1 MKKFLLLAIFVVMPM
16 VTMAAPECNSYTT
29 VSYVGNQNPEDDEFL
44 YKNEND
50 WNLTKQGFINS
61 GRKNSGAGLAY
72 ECDAGQNVSGCKPQS
87 VVTMWPGHIFKGQ
100 VINKEQKYQCKNIV
114 GLNNKWVVVEDGIC
128 HTNGFGDV
136 AVGDCVPDAGG
147 GCRTLTNVDCSG
159 YRLSDP
165 SGIEF
170 KGVCV
175 EGPEFF
181 CLATKCREGLAPDA
195 NGVCKSGMVDN
206 KEPVDPVKP
215 VKPVNPVV
223 GKCHPSVCT
232 SEVCKA
238 CCAKPGTETIWTPSV
253 NECVCVNGGDFVKE
267 NNEWACKT
275 KTVVVTEPEKYICD
289 AMLLANVVSWKNRC
303 VNFADVLTQISALEA
318 YCAAVPDKDV
328 FLRLYDELKVV
339 VDTTCVDEPE
349 KDNTVIV
356 IGFGTAQSK
365 ISESVSVLQTLT
377 SDLDV
382 KKWRDAQGKF
392 NTARLASDSIAGVV
406 LGTAGGL
413 ITSHV
418 VKKNQIEDG
427 FEDLNC
433 SIGGQTVA
441 GWSDEF
447 NVGIQ

>member
-1 MKKFLLLAIFVVMPM
+1 MKKFLLLVMGLMCIKPSFADDGSGM
-16 VTMAAPECNSYTT
+16 MMGLVTAEKMIPALMTSGERKNCGETSI
-29 VSYVGNQNPEDDEFL
+29 SFDGNQKKYDNEFL
-44 YKNEND
+44 YETED
-50 WNLTKQGFINS
+50 AYMSIS
-61 GRKNSGAGLAY
+61 GDSPDSAVLSGGRVY
-72 ECDAGQNVSGCKPQS
+72 ECDNEHCLSGKEQP
-87 VVTMWPGHIFKGQ
+87 MPANHYFKGKL
-100 VINKEQKYQCKNIV
+100 VEEAKKYRCV
-114 GLNNKWVVVEDGIC
+114 LGLDNKWVPVFEGCQYDGKNIS
-128 HTNGFGDV
+128 
-136 AVGDCVPDAGG
+136 AGAWYTDG
-147 GCRTLTNVDCSG
+147 AGKRIELTHAQCLQVDDNMSLVDSG
-159 YRLSDP
+159 KRYNLRCEENHSLRCYS
-165 SGIEF
+165 
-170 KGVCV
+170 V
-175 EGPEFF
+175 EGD
-181 CLATKCREGLAPDA
+181 KI
-195 NGVCKSGMVDN
+195 
-206 KEPVDPVKP
+206 PVDPVKP

-253 NECVCVNGGDFVKE
+253 NKCVCVNGGDFVKE
-267 NNEWACKT
+267 NNEWVCKT

-349 KDNTVIV
+349 KDNTVVV

>member
-1 MKKFLLLAIFVVMPM
+1 MKKFLLLVMGLMCIKPSFADDGSGM
-16 VTMAAPECNSYTT
+16 MMGLVTVEKMIPALATSDERKNCGETSI
-29 VSYVGNQNPEDDEFL
+29 SFDGNQKKYDNEFL
-44 YKNEND
+44 YE
-50 WNLTKQGFINS
+50 TKSAYMSIS
-61 GRKNSGAGLAY
+61 GDSPDSAVLSGGRVY
-72 ECDAGQNVSGCKPQS
+72 ECDNEHCLAGKEQPMPAN
-87 VVTMWPGHIFKGQ
+87 HYFKGKP
-100 VINKEQKYQCKNIV
+100 VEEAKKYRCVLGLDNRWVPVFEGCQYDGKNISA
-114 GLNNKWVVVEDGIC
+114 GAWYTDG
-128 HTNGFGDV
+128 
-136 AVGDCVPDAGG
+136 AGK
-147 GCRTLTNVDCSG
+147 RIELTHAQCLQVDDNMSLVDSG
-159 YRLSDP
+159 KKYNLRCEENHSLRCYS
-165 SGIEF
+165 
-170 KGVCV
+170 V
-175 EGPEFF
+175 EGD
-181 CLATKCREGLAPDA
+181 K
-195 NGVCKSGMVDN
+195 K
-206 KEPVDPVKP
+206 PVDPVKP
-215 VKPVNPVV
+215 VKPVV

-253 NECVCVNGGDFVKE
+253 NKCVCVNGGDFVKE
-267 NNEWACKT
+267 NNEWVCKT

-339 VDTTCVDEPE
+339 VDTTCVDAPE
-349 KDNTVIV
+349 KDNTVVV